1 MLNVSNTPPPHI
13 AIDIPEP
20 QPAPAPSGPQGRG
33 EKIAAWVGAAGQ
45 QAVVSGAAW
54 GFANKLPVA
63 IGTTVG
69 ATVGGPAGA
78 AVGAAVGNL
87 IGGATLGIT
96 HYSAEVACN
105 NARVKMGHGFQYQ
118 PDPGAGATKFTYNS
132 FIGTFSTIG
141 GLKSMAKAGVE
152 AAIGDGKDWAK
163 AFAGVAVDTG
173 SSMIGGAIAQTIIN
187 DRQHLVGEDG
197 FNSEIKYKELKH
209 KNFDMDEATTRM
221 KGGVAAGASG
231 GLLAASQELV
241 QNSASSGAQLAT
253 GAMTGAVQTS
263 IMLHTWFNARETF
276 AAPPKPTA
284 PPPPP
289 PTASTPPPVAS
300 TTTGASGHLGQSNRI
315 PGASES
321 SRYFEPE
328 FEVDEHQLLGGGD
341 IEMGTLP
348 HQSEIIEEHEHHQ
361 PHSEGRA

>member
-1 MLNVSNTPPPHI
+1 MHVSNNPPPHI
-13 AIDIPEP
+13 AIDMPPEP
-20 QPAPAPSGPQGRG
+20 PAAAPSGPQGRG
-33 EKIAAWVGAAGQ
+33 EKIAAWAGAAGQ

-69 ATVGGPAGA
+69 AAVGGPAGA

-87 IGGATLGIT
+87 IGGATLGLT

-141 GLKSMAKAGVE
+141 GAKSLAKAGVE
-152 AAIGDGKDWAK
+152 AAIGDGKPWAN

-173 SSMIGGAIAQTIIN
+173 SSMIGGAIAQMIIN

-209 KNFDMDEATTRM
+209 KEFDWDEATTRV
-221 KGGVAAGASG
+221 KGGLAAGASG
-231 GLLAASQELV
+231 GLLASSMELV
-241 QNSASSGAQLAT
+241 QAPASSGAKMAA
-253 GAMTGAVQTS
+253 GAMTGAAQTS

-276 AAPPKPTA
+276 APPPKPAA
-284 PPPPP
+284 PAA
-289 PTASTPPPVAS
+289 PTPAAE

-315 PGASES
+315 PGLSES
-321 SRYFEPE
+321 SRYFDTVAEQ
-328 FEVDEHQLLGGGD
+328 DDLHLLDGGD
-341 IEMGTLP
+341 LEMGTLQ
-348 HQSEIIEEHEHHQ
+348 HQSEITETHEPH
-361 PHSEGRA
+361 PLHSEGRA

>member
-1 MLNVSNTPPPHI
+1 MHVNNSTPHI
-13 AIDIPEP
+13 AIDMPEAP
-20 QPAPAPSGPQGRG
+20 PAPPPSGPQSRA
-33 EKIAAWVGAAGQ
+33 EKTAAWAGAAGQ

-69 ATVGGPAGA
+69 AAVGGPAGA
-78 AVGAAVGNL
+78 AVGAIAGNL

-96 HYSAEVACN
+96 HYSAELACN

-118 PDPGAGATKFTYNS
+118 PDPGAGAAKFTQNS

-141 GLKSMAKAGVE
+141 GAKSLAKAGIE
-152 AAIGDGKDWAK
+152 AAIGDGKDWGK

-173 SSMIGGAIAQTIIN
+173 SSMLGGAIAQTIIN

-209 KNFDMDEATTRM
+209 KNFDMNEATTRM

-231 GLLAASQELV
+231 GLLAGGMELV
-241 QNSASSGAQLAT
+241 QNSASTGAQLAT
-253 GAMTGAVQTS
+253 GALTGAVQTS

-276 AAPPKPTA
+276 ASTPKPAA
-284 PPPPP
+284 PQ

-300 TTTGASGHLGQSNRI
+300 TATGTSGHLGGSTRI
-315 PGASES
+315 PGLSES
-321 SRYFEPE
+321 SRYFDTVAEQDDLE
-328 FEVDEHQLLGGGD
+328 LLSEM
-341 IEMGTLP
+341 EMGHL
-348 HQSEIIEEHEHHQ
+348 HQQSEITEEHEHHQ

>member
-1 MLNVSNTPPPHI
+1 MHVNNSTPHI
-13 AIDIPEP
+13 AIDMPEAP
-20 QPAPAPSGPQGRG
+20 PAPPPSGPQSRA
-33 EKIAAWVGAAGQ
+33 EKTAAWVGAAGQ

-69 ATVGGPAGA
+69 AAVGGPAGA
-78 AVGAAVGNL
+78 AVGAIAGNL

-96 HYSAEVACN
+96 HYSAELACN

-118 PDPGAGATKFTYNS
+118 PDPGAGAAKFTQNS

-141 GLKSMAKAGVE
+141 GAKSLAKAGIE
-152 AAIGDGKDWAK
+152 AAIGDGKDWGK

-187 DRQHLVGEDG
+187 DRQHLVGENG
-197 FNSEIKYKELKH
+197 FDSEIKYKELKH
-209 KNFDMDEATTRM
+209 KNFDMNEATTRM

-231 GLLAASQELV
+231 GLLAGGMELV
-241 QNSASSGAQLAT
+241 QNSASTGAQLAT
-253 GAMTGAVQTS
+253 GALTGAVQTS

-276 AAPPKPTA
+276 ASPPKPAA
-284 PPPPP
+284 PQ

-300 TTTGASGHLGQSNRI
+300 TATGTSGHLGGSTRI
-315 PGASES
+315 PGLSES
-321 SRYFEPE
+321 SRYFDTVAEQDDHE
-328 FEVDEHQLLGGGD
+328 LLSEM
-341 IEMGTLP
+341 EMGHL
-348 HQSEIIEEHEHHQ
+348 HQQSEITEEHEHHQ

>member
-87 IGGATLGIT
+87 IGGATLGFT

-152 AAIGDGKDWAK
+152 ASIGDGKDWAK

>member
-1 MLNVSNTPPPHI
+1 MHVNNSTPHI
-13 AIDIPEP
+13 AIDIPEAP
-20 QPAPAPSGPQGRG
+20 PAPPPSGPQSRS
-33 EKIAAWVGAAGQ
+33 EKAAAWVGAAGQ

-69 ATVGGPAGA
+69 AAVGGPAGA

-87 IGGATLGIT
+87 VGGATLGIT
-96 HYSAEVACN
+96 HYSAELACN

-141 GLKSMAKAGVE
+141 GAKSLAKAGVE

-197 FNSEIKYKELKH
+197 FNSEIKYKELKD
-209 KNFDMDEATTRM
+209 KKFDWGEATTRM
-221 KGGVAAGASG
+221 QGGVAAGASG
-231 GLLAASQELV
+231 GLLAASTELV
-241 QNSASSGAQLAT
+241 QNSASSAAQLAT
-253 GAMTGAVQTS
+253 GAMMGAAQTS

-276 AAPPKPTA
+276 ANPPKPAA

-289 PTASTPPPVAS
+289 PTAPPPPQAAS
-300 TTTGASGHLGQSNRI
+300 TATGASGHLGQLNRT
-315 PGASES
+315 PGLSES
-321 SRYFEPE
+321 SRYFDTVAEQDDHE
-328 FEVDEHQLLGGGD
+328 LLGD
-341 IEMGTLP
+341 IEMGHL
-348 HQSEIIEEHEHHQ
+348 HQQSEITEEHEHHT
-361 PHSEGRA
+361 PHAEGRA

>member
-1 MLNVSNTPPPHI
+1 MHVNNSTAHI
-13 AIDIPEP
+13 AIDMPEAP
-20 QPAPAPSGPQGRG
+20 PAPPPSGPQNRG
-33 EKIAAWVGAAGQ
+33 EKIASWVGAAGQ

-69 ATVGGPAGA
+69 AAVGGPGGA
-78 AVGAAVGNL
+78 ALGAVAGNL

-118 PDPGAGATKFTYNS
+118 PDPGAGAAKFTQNS

-141 GLKSMAKAGVE
+141 GAKSLAKAGIE
-152 AAIGDGKDWAK
+152 AAIGDGKDWGK

-187 DRQHLVGEDG
+187 DRQHLVGENG
-197 FNSEIKYKELKH
+197 FDSEIKYKELKH
-209 KNFDMDEATTRM
+209 KNFDMNEATTRM

-231 GLLAASQELV
+231 GLLAGGMELV
-241 QNSASSGAQLAT
+241 QNSASSAAQLAT
-253 GAMTGAVQTS
+253 GAMMGAAQTS

-276 AAPPKPTA
+276 AAAPKPA
-284 PPPPP
+284 AQPA
-289 PTASTPPPVAS
+289 PTASTPPPAAS
-300 TTTGASGHLGQSNRI
+300 TATGAPGHLGQSNRI
-315 PGASES
+315 PGLSES
-321 SRYFEPE
+321 SRYFDT
-328 FEVDEHQLLGGGD
+328 VAEHDDLHLLDGD
-341 IEMGTLP
+341 DLEMGRL
-348 HQSEIIEEHEHHQ
+348 HQQSEITEEHEHQ
-361 PHSEGRA
+361 PPHTQARV

>member
-1 MLNVSNTPPPHI
+1 MHVNNSTPHI
-13 AIDIPEP
+13 AIDIPEAP
-20 QPAPAPSGPQGRG
+20 PAPPPSGPQSRG
-33 EKIAAWVGAAGQ
+33 EKVAAWGGAAGQ

-69 ATVGGPAGA
+69 AAVGGPAGA
-78 AVGAAVGNL
+78 ALGAVAGNL

-118 PDPGAGATKFTYNS
+118 PDPGAGATKFTQNA

-141 GLKSMAKAGVE
+141 GAKSLAKAGIE
-152 AAIGDGKDWAK
+152 AAVGDGKDWAK

-173 SSMIGGAIAQTIIN
+173 SSTIGGGIAQTIIN
-187 DRQHLVGEDG
+187 GRQYLVGEDG

-209 KNFDMDEATTRM
+209 KNFDMNEAMTRM

-231 GLLAASQELV
+231 GLLAGGMELV
-241 QNSASSGAQLAT
+241 QNSASTAAQLVT
-253 GAMTGAVQTS
+253 GAMMGAAQTS

-276 AAPPKPTA
+276 ANPPKPA
-284 PPPPP
+284 APP
-289 PTASTPPPVAS
+289 PTAPTPPPVAS
-300 TTTGASGHLGQSNRI
+300 TATGTSGHLGGSTRI
-315 PGASES
+315 PGLSES
-321 SRYFEPE
+321 SRYFDPINEL
-328 FEVDEHQLLGGGD
+328 DDLHLLDGGD
-341 IEMGTLP
+341 LEMGTLQ
-348 HQSEIIEEHEHHQ
+348 HQSEITEEHEHHQ
-361 PHSEGRA
+361 SHSEGRA